1 MVMIVLL
8 VILGFSCGWLLGAYL
23 FSLTHYWT

>member
-8 VILGFSCGWLLGAYL
+8 VILGFSCGWLLGAYF
-23 FSLTHYWT
+23 FSLLQLWA